1 MAKVRTSIQFLK
13 YADNFKSYN
22 AGEIIFKENDPG
34 LLMYVVRK
42 GSVELRRE
50 GQLLEV
56 VVAGQIFGEMALI
69 EHSTRSATATACTAC
84 ELVQLDEEKFT
95 YMVSQSPFFALDVL
109 RVMAKRLRHTTE
121 AITRISGRMQN
132 AGRGTE

>member
-13 YADNFKSYN
+13 YDDKFKAFK

-34 LLMYVVRK
+34 LFMYVVRK

-56 VVAGQIFGEMALI
+56 VESGQFFGEMALI
-69 EHSTRSATATACTAC
+69 EHSTRCATATACTAC
-84 ELVQLDEEKFT
+84 ELVQLDEAKFT
-95 YMVSQSPFFALDVL
+95 YMVGQTPYFALDVL

-121 AITRISGRMQN
+121 TVTRISGRLQSVM
-132 AGRGTE
+132 RGA